1 MTGTIKSLLAS
12 FGFIQAEDGR
22 EFFFHDEDLVADDV
36 ELKVG
41 DRVSFEVVEPQP
53 VKGPRARAVVFVK
66 AAE

>member
-1 MTGTIKSLLAS
+1 MTGTVKSLLET
-12 FGFIQAEDGR
+12 FGFIKAEDGR

-53 VKGPRARAVVFVK
+53 ARGPRARDVVWQTQS
-66 AAE
+66 